1 MILLIINATRRFKLK
16 EKKKKKK
23 RNEILI
29 RSFGFLKKKSTIYL
43 LNIPYLSY

>member
-16 EKKKKKK
+16 EKKRKK

-29 RSFGFLKKKSTIYL
+29 RSFGFLKKNLQSIY
-43 LNIPYLSY
+43 

>member
-16 EKKKKKK
+16 EKKKEK

-29 RSFGFLKKKSTIYL
+29 RSFGFFKKKSTIYL
-43 LNIPYLSY
+43 LSIPYLSY